1 MIRRI
6 STKWLLAVL
15 AVVVLPFLGFAW
27 FVDAFVSQRFSED
40 VVRYHLLGH
49 AAELSERL
57 DNKVMERRKDARLLA
72 AVQDVS
78 RCLSGYQEDT
88 VDFSPSVEQIFNG
101 LVVEIG
107 SADFVVGLDTDGN
120 AVVSS
125 SYSADGKR
133 LDRRTTGALRAYPW
147 AEAPWFQ
154 EALESG
160 AASIDVTKFGFVHE
174 GAAPEDRYH
183 FGFAHRVM
191 GKRST
196 FSATVPVGLVVTLV
210 PWSTVQ
216 SETEAFG
223 VSRPRK
229 EELGDLGS
237 ETLYASSYAWV
248 WADDAA
254 TILAHKDR
262 SLYGSRVDEPPVGLP
277 KMVAAARSAKWGMYP
292 EYDFAGV
299 HKKAAFRHGRSRAE
313 GGFGWVVGVG
323 LNTEDVYGPI
333 HSMTA
338 TLAKASALVLLI
350 AVVVTFLVARRTTQ
364 PIQDLEAFTRRVASG
379 DLDAQVPVKG
389 HDELSDLAR
398 SFNRMTS
405 RLKENSEQLVKAE
418 KDAAWRE
425 MARQV
430 AHEIKNP
437 LTPIQ
442 LWASLL
448 KRAHDDQS
456 PEFESILEKT
466 IDVVQKQVRTMRDI
480 AKDFYRFAGEHR
492 DPVPVSVDEVLSEV
506 LTLNSA
512 WASEEDVHMARSER
526 RDGDSSGE
534 GLEVLADPDELRRA
548 LVNLV
553 SNAME
558 AIDGTEPPPG
568 QSSHSVEAWVEREG
582 NFARIL
588 IQDTGKGIS
597 PEAEEGLF
605 QPYFTTRSSGTGL
618 GLAIVRRIVEDRG
631 GSVSLENREDVRGA
645 VATLR
650 LPLLRESG
658 PSAGSSAA
666 PASGELP

>member
-1 MIRRI
+1 M
-6 STKWLLAVL
+6 
-15 AVVVLPFLGFAW
+15 
-27 FVDAFVSQRFSED
+27 
-40 VVRYHLLGH
+40 
-49 AAELSERL
+49 
-57 DNKVMERRKDARLLA
+57 
-72 AVQDVS
+72 
-78 RCLSGYQEDT
+78 
-88 VDFSPSVEQIFNG
+88 
-101 LVVEIG
+101 
-107 SADFVVGLDTDGN
+107 
-120 AVVSS
+120 
-125 SYSADGKR
+125 
-133 LDRRTTGALRAYPW
+133 
-147 AEAPWFQ
+147 
-154 EALESG
+154 
-160 AASIDVTKFGFVHE
+160 
-174 GAAPEDRYH
+174 
-183 FGFAHRVM
+183 
-191 GKRST
+191 
-196 FSATVPVGLVVTLV
+196 
-210 PWSTVQ
+210 
-216 SETEAFG
+216 
-223 VSRPRK
+223 
-229 EELGDLGS
+229 
-237 ETLYASSYAWV
+237 
-248 WADDAA
+248 
-254 TILAHKDR
+254 
-262 SLYGSRVDEPPVGLP
+262 
-277 KMVAAARSAKWGMYP
+277 
-292 EYDFAGV
+292 
-299 HKKAAFRHGRSRAE
+299 
-313 GGFGWVVGVG
+313 
-323 LNTEDVYGPI
+323 
-333 HSMTA
+333 
-338 TLAKASALVLLI
+338 
-350 AVVVTFLVARRTTQ
+350 
-364 PIQDLEAFTRRVASG
+364 
-379 DLDAQVPVKG
+379 
-389 HDELSDLAR
+389 
-398 SFNRMTS
+398 
-405 RLKENSEQLVKAE
+405 KENSEQLVKAE